1 MHGVS
6 RTACEAVETKHPE
19 LQRDDKSAWAKLKG
33 SNGRCYRQLSDPVR
47 RVESTVA
54 CVGLEP
60 VDPPRG
66 SIVAVL
72 HLEGEA
78 DLEAYD
84 RLLSAVCGRAAEA
97 PVEATSSEP
106 ATTKVEYDPNWSLSP
121 ETERYVQES
130 IARFD
135 VWEREERPRK
145 EARQRALGMIP

>member
-1 MHGVS
+1 VVAQRRYHRVTLSERQVRGVS
-6 RTACEAVETKHPE
+6 RAACEAVEAKHPE

-33 SNGRCYRQLSDPVR
+33 PNGRCYRQLSDPVR

-72 HLEGEA
+72 HLMGEA
-78 DLEAYD
+78 DLEA
-84 RLLSAVCGRAAEA
+84 A
-97 PVEATSSEP
+97 EATSSEP
-106 ATTKVEYDPNWSLSP
+106 TTVQVGYDPSWSLSP

-145 EARQRALGMIP
+145 EARQRVLGMIP